1 MMQAHTAIDPNH
13 PRDRLAEMEHSP
25 WILYPSMT
33 LAIASLVAIL
43 WNALKFLNNINT
55 EIIAIHKELCR
66 HSKEMMRL
74 EEKYQNTYFFLIR
87 QHGIETVQRNFR
99 NMERHEEE
107 TDHGD

>member
-1 MMQAHTAIDPNH
+1 MQAHTAIESTPKEG
-13 PRDRLAEMEHSP
+13 RLSEMEHSP
-25 WILYPSMT
+25 WVLYPSMI

-66 HSKEMMRL
+66 HSKEMMKL

-87 QHGIETVQRNFR
+87 QHGIEIVQRNFR
-99 NMERHEEE
+99 STERTLEE
-107 TDHGD
+107 DLDNGD